1 MKEEEYD
8 PEDIINIDK
17 SAHLTGKSAKKDEI
31 LVTRKGKRTAKKRS
45 QSNTT
50 RAATNGEVPATLGY
64 TLVTSAKGNSI
75 CHVTHVV
82 DDQLDGCSFE
92 RLYDTSSDGKCLKF
106 ALFLNSKT
114 DKQSES
120 SMLIDQIILPV
131 LVQRRKERIRS
142 MKASPTSPIYVGDKF
157 VGEITDEDADLNKM
171 IILFDGEL
179 NNLDTLLSHTDQE
192 LAEIKIILIKL
203 AAACSKTTQPND
215 LIKMFMN
222 FHKWYSGEEFQSFS
236 AQTFAYKPEY
246 TDFIEEKLDNLT
258 PARRAMYMKHFISL
272 PHAISCSVHV
282 ADVQRGF
289 YDAGIFPPSPER
301 MMERWCYWDKLTVK
315 EKKYVLDAVK
325 LIAAQMLGSSDDERF
340 FDLYGISVPG
350 TPCDSYMELLLSP
363 IFGEILRKA
372 KDKKEMTQ
380 YVLNR
385 WRWTLITKDVRLHF
399 LDKEE
404 ARAQAEDAKVAAA
417 AGKLRKKEEAAAKKA
432 AKEAY
437 DKTPEGQRILREKAE
452 AKSKRLDHLG
462 SHAKNPKD
470 LQCSYCQL
478 IYKHINGQSWLKC
491 SILSHT
497 KCSVI
502 SCQGIQNCCVGYAQ
516 HISIA
521 AEQQQDM
528 VIDEGK
534 DEGSEGG
541 GGNESDNNED
551 MVIDE
556 GKDEGS
562 DGGVGNESD
571 NNDAMEGNDDGD
583 FDDDGEEYGSE
594 YEKEDLFS
602 MNE

>member
-1 MKEEEYD
+1 M
-8 PEDIINIDK
+8 
-17 SAHLTGKSAKKDEI
+17 
-31 LVTRKGKRTAKKRS
+31 
-45 QSNTT
+45 
-50 RAATNGEVPATLGY
+50 
-64 TLVTSAKGNSI
+64 
-75 CHVTHVV
+75 
-82 DDQLDGCSFE
+82 
-92 RLYDTSSDGKCLKF
+92 
-106 ALFLNSKT
+106 
-114 DKQSES
+114 
-120 SMLIDQIILPV
+120 
-131 LVQRRKERIRS
+131 
-142 MKASPTSPIYVGDKF
+142 
-157 VGEITDEDADLNKM
+157 
-171 IILFDGEL
+171 
-179 NNLDTLLSHTDQE
+179 
-192 LAEIKIILIKL
+192 
-203 AAACSKTTQPND
+203 
-215 LIKMFMN
+215 
-222 FHKWYSGEEFQSFS
+222 
-236 AQTFAYKPEY
+236 
-246 TDFIEEKLDNLT
+246 
-258 PARRAMYMKHFISL
+258 
-272 PHAISCSVHV
+272 
-282 ADVQRGF
+282 
-289 YDAGIFPPSPER
+289 
-301 MMERWCYWDKLTVK
+301 
-315 EKKYVLDAVK
+315 
-325 LIAAQMLGSSDDERF
+325 
-340 FDLYGISVPG
+340 
-350 TPCDSYMELLLSP
+350 
-363 IFGEILRKA
+363 
-372 KDKKEMTQ
+372 
-380 YVLNR
+380 
-385 WRWTLITKDVRLHF
+385 
-399 LDKEE
+399 
-404 ARAQAEDAKVAAA
+404 AAA

-478 IYKHINGQSWLKC
+478 IYKHNIGQSWLKC

-502 SCQGIQNCCVGYAQ
+502 SCQRIQNCCVGYAQ

-556 GKDEGS
+556 GKHEGS